1 MSDPPLQ
8 GRFRATSLSAAA
20 LRQNEAFAT
29 NFHAAGVGTGPSEV
43 AVRRRSSVALPMLK
57 EMTPAEVEQITG
69 RLAEVK
75 RSCHDFGETPVEVVV
90 HKPVLKPRRSS
101 DSNDAD
107 PRARRVRKQF
117 EEIDAGRLDP
127 DKVFSTISGADNRV
141 KLKLNYFRD
150 RSDLVLPIIEDR
162 YVTHDAQR
170 DCFVLDLPLLQNNNT
185 GSLSARTPRKQGQI
199 LVGKSEEDD
208 LDSPC
213 SRGLSLEPS
222 RQIDSQTRPS
232 ERSSRSIETSEEKS
246 LRLMRAARIRD
257 ERISI
262 AQHNARCAEFE
273 WRLNHFETCR
283 RKDRRKQQASAQRIL
298 LSWLTLAY
306 VSKQWQDAMLRDRWQ
321 RAARSHN
328 FGDHYA
334 NRSKAHWQRAKNLV
348 HKSVSESRN
357 MHDFRRVLQI
367 RTTRSKAAWQ
377 RWDHLFVI
385 LKFLTRLMVRRKFN
399 RAADAVKQFIE
410 SSWRGMHFRSKVG
423 VYLTNVRLLQRSIRA
438 AHRFRINCKLY
449 IYAPYLWELETQL
462 LGEKLKAHLPKNYT
476 KQKIQQHR
484 QAWDFDGRV
493 RALQEMMKERQL
505 KGLKGPMSEKK
516 RQTLV
521 VKAKAKPERER
532 RRRGATRIGMYNER
546 QVIFTDLGEAV
557 HAGAGMPDRKQ
568 QQAWNVAN
576 HVLDHYRLDL
586 ESRRNVVRLSYQQAL
601 DRWKNSHHAWQ
612 KQQHR
617 LNILW
622 QQWRLE
628 IQALGKAQQEHWPPP
643 PPHIEPPAELFKV
656 DTKKMTSLIIA
667 GLAQTALGRSLFARD
682 IRDMRVGSMTAA

>member
-1 MSDPPLQ
+1 MTVVRHS
-8 GRFRATSLSAAA
+8 SLTQI
-20 LRQNEAFAT
+20 RVQN
-29 NFHAAGVGTGPSEV
+29 
-43 AVRRRSSVALPMLK
+43 VRTAN
-57 EMTPAEVEQITG
+57 TCN
-69 RLAEVK
+69 
-75 RSCHDFGETPVEVVV
+75 RSCFDEIRWSLCQLMVYTCSPIFFYFDWQKQLSLAVVRDGWGLV
-90 HKPVLKPRRSS
+90 W
-101 DSNDAD
+101 
-107 PRARRVRKQF
+107 
-117 EEIDAGRLDP
+117 
-127 DKVFSTISGADNRV
+127 TGADKRV

-199 LVGKSEEDD
+199 LLGKSEEDD

-357 MHDFRRVLQI
+357 MHDFRRVP
-367 RTTRSKAAWQ
+367 
-377 RWDHLFVI
+377 
-385 LKFLTRLMVRRKFN
+385 
-399 RAADAVKQFIE
+399 
-410 SSWRGMHFRSKVG
+410 
-423 VYLTNVRLLQRSIRA
+423 LLQKRKCLTGQNLDNRDCIW
-438 AHRFRINCKLY
+438 LY
-449 IYAPYLWELETQL
+449 LSAP
-462 LGEKLKAHLPKNYT
+462 
-476 KQKIQQHR
+476 
-484 QAWDFDGRV
+484 
-493 RALQEMMKERQL
+493 
-505 KGLKGPMSEKK
+505 
-516 RQTLV
+516 
-521 VKAKAKPERER
+521 
-532 RRRGATRIGMYNER
+532 
-546 QVIFTDLGEAV
+546 
-557 HAGAGMPDRKQ
+557 
-568 QQAWNVAN
+568 
-576 HVLDHYRLDL
+576 
-586 ESRRNVVRLSYQQAL
+586 
-601 DRWKNSHHAWQ
+601 
-612 KQQHR
+612 
-617 LNILW
+617 
-622 QQWRLE
+622 
-628 IQALGKAQQEHWPPP
+628 
-643 PPHIEPPAELFKV
+643 
-656 DTKKMTSLIIA
+656 
-667 GLAQTALGRSLFARD
+667 
-682 IRDMRVGSMTAA
+682 